1 MRVKARRRL
10 AGAVALVLAAVI
22 VLPMLLDGEPKPI
35 PASVEVRVPDRNSPF
50 NPTLTAT
57 SPSDSVVRGTVQP
70 AQGAATESSDRSES
84 LTANAAADTTNGT
97 ANGTAP
103 STQSQDGTASATSEA
118 GTSTA
123 AQTTDPIPATDTKP
137 VPPPP
142 AQTTPTAPASRTDDG
157 SRAIALL
164 EGRAPTAGAAAA
176 PGGSGL
182 VVQVASYSTQADANA
197 RRDKLRSEGVTN
209 AFVESTTVNGK
220 PTFRLRV
227 GPFSSRDAAQ
237 AAQTRLRSLGYPTG
251 FIATQ

>member
-70 AQGAATESSDRSES
+70 ASGAATESSDRSES
-84 LTANAAADTTNGT
+84 STANAAADTTNGT
-97 ANGTAP
+97 TP
-103 STQSQDGTASATSEA
+103 STQSQDGTASGTSET
-118 GTSTA
+118 GTSTT
-123 AQTTDPIPATDTKP
+123 AQTTEPRPATDTRP
-137 VPPPP
+137 VSPPP
-142 AQTTPTAPASRTDDG
+142 AQTSPTAPATRTDDG

>member
-35 PASVEVRVPDRNSPF
+35 PASVEIKIPDRNSPF
-50 NPTLTAT
+50 NPTFTAS
-57 SPSDSVVRGTVQP
+57 SPSDSPVRGTVQP
-70 AQGAATESSDRSES
+70 ATPGAQESPDASSATVG
-84 LTANAAADTTNGT
+84 ADPAGQP
-97 ANGTAP
+97 AP
-103 STQSQDGTASATSEA
+103 STE
-118 GTSTA
+118 
-123 AQTTDPIPATDTKP
+123 TTDTTVSVTEADTATDTGQAASEQPVTEPRPTPETKEPKP
-137 VPPPP
+137 
-142 AQTTPTAPASRTDDG
+142 AAPATRTDDG

-176 PGGSGL
+176 PGATGF
-182 VVQVASYSTQADANA
+182 VVQVASYSTQADANT

>member
-1 MRVKARRRL
+1 MRVRARRRL

-22 VLPMLLDGEPKPI
+22 VLPMLLDSEPKPI
-35 PASVEVRVPDRNSPF
+35 PASVEIAIPDRNSPF
-50 NPTLTAT
+50 NPTLIT
-57 SPSDSVVRGTVQP
+57 SAASDSTVRGTVQP
-70 AQGAATESSDRSES
+70 VTPGALDSQDTGSASVGTETTGQQAPRTETTGAASVETDAGAATDS
-84 LTANAAADTTNGT
+84 
-97 ANGTAP
+97 
-103 STQSQDGTASATSEA
+103 
-118 GTSTA
+118 
-123 AQTTDPIPATDTKP
+123 AQTTSEQAASEPKPAAEVKEPKPAPPTPAT
-137 VPPPP
+137 
-142 AQTTPTAPASRTDDG
+142 RTDDG

-164 EGRAPTAGAAAA
+164 EGRAPTAGAAAK
-176 PGGSGL
+176 PSGSGF
-182 VVQVASYSTQADANA
+182 VVQVASYSTQADAST